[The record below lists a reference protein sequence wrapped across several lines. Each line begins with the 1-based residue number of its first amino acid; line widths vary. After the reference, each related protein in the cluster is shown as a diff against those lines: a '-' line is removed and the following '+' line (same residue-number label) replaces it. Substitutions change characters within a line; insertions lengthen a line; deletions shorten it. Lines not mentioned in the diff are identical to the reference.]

1 MKGEDVDNGD
11 PTHEPNLIPTHN
23 RCWKELHIASP
34 KPQEAVLDF
43 TVSTGTNVAEIRDSL
58 Y

>member
-11 PTHEPNLIPTHN
+11 PTHEPNLTHN

-43 TVSTGTNVAEIRDSL
+43 TVSTSTKVAEIRDSL